1 MNGWNYVII
10 LLIKRTEE
18 WGAAALPITRL
29 PAPLANCLCPPFPSW
44 PPWILAHTLQMGK
57 VPSAP
62 CPQTARLNYVTSS
75 FRTFPDNFLSLF
87 QGSPHRTSSS
97 CRSAPHPYALIA
109 SSQSSKVV
117 QDQLWFLSSADRERP
132 MLFTWKVWSGWE
144 ITSLL
149 QPLSVGI
156 KCVSWSRQNLWVGTS
171 QCSCVCVVACA
182 HMCTYM

>member
-29 PAPLANCLCPPFPSW
+29 PAPLANCLCSPFPSW

-75 FRTFPDNFLSLF
+75 FRTFPGNFLSLF
-87 QGSPHRTSSS
+87 QGSPHRVSSS
-97 CRSAPHPYALIA
+97 CRSTPRPYALIA
-109 SSQSSKVV
+109 SIQSSKVV
-117 QDQLWFLSSADRERP
+117 QDQHSFLSFNWEREAHALHLEGVVRVRDHFIASASHCGY
-132 MLFTWKVWSGWE
+132 KVC
-144 ITSLL
+144 LL
-149 QPLSVGI
+149 E
-156 KCVSWSRQNLWVGTS
+156 
-171 QCSCVCVVACA
+171 
-182 HMCTYM
+182 